1 MKMEKKSQKIYPTN
15 YNLLI
20 AQDLWETHYQILL
33 IILLEEFIKLNVNTN
48 VKFVELNT
56 KIASAFLNT
65 QVYIEYKCLY
75 FNKNC

>member
-1 MKMEKKSQKIYPTN
+1 MGSSLSNTANNLAGGIHKIKYK
-15 YNLLI
+15 YK
-20 AQDLWETHYQILL
+20 H
-33 IILLEEFIKLNVNTN
+33 